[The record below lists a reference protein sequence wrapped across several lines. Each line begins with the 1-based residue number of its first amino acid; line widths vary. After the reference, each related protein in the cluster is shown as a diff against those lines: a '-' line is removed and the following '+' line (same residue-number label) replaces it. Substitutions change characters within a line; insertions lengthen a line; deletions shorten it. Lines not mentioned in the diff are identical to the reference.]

1 MCATISGPVSI
12 GRRNM
17 VKRFA
22 AVIVAAVIMLLPFT
36 AMAEAKYPLTFER
49 AKAFMN
55 VNNVDLKKLARDEN
69 DALGSYQRNADQ
81 AKLMDTEGFT
91 VTFNG
96 EDYFM
101 RYNPETKL
109 MMRKVKE
116 LYPEQ
121 MKFSWEATRNT
132 RIITEN
138 KMTSTLRGIFF
149 GVYNASEDVKLK
161 QMQLDLAAKVNG
173 QDKLKLDRGLITTL
187 AKQESDFNLKKAQND
202 LIVAKRNYENAVR
215 SYNQFAGLPAKTQ
228 YTDIV
233 NEDVLTKYDWKPVD
247 YYIEQALANRF
258 DITGIRKQ
266 IALKEQEKSITE
278 DFSIYKN
285 STTAQDEYE
294 SLLYDIEQ
302 LELDL
307 ESMKLTITDEIK
319 NAYVDVLQ
327 AGKSVDSMNN
337 TLKLQQSNF
346 SKMQARYKAG
356 LISENALDQAE
367 IGLKQVENGYN
378 ARLFDYNTKIMRFND
393 AVGIGPGY

>member
-1 MCATISGPVSI
+1 MYAITSEPAST

-22 AVIVAAVIMLLPFT
+22 AVIIAAVIMLLPVT
-36 AMAEAKYPLTFER
+36 ANAEAEYPLTFER

-55 VNNVDLKKLARDEN
+55 VNNVDLKKLLRDEN
-69 DALGSYQRNADQ
+69 DALGAYKRNADQ
-81 AKLMDTEGFT
+81 AKLVDTEGFT
-91 VTFNG
+91 VTING
-96 EDYFM
+96 EDYRM
-101 RYNPETKL
+101 SYDQNTKL

-121 MKFSWEATRNT
+121 MKFSWEYTRDMRTNT
-132 RIITEN
+132 AN
-138 KMTSTLRGIFF
+138 KLTSTLRGVYF

-161 QMQLDLAAKVNG
+161 QMQLDLAAKVNK

-187 AKQESDFNLKKAQND
+187 AKQESDYNLKKAQNE
-202 LIVAKRNYENAVR
+202 LNSAKRNYENAVR
-215 SYNQFAGLPAKTQ
+215 SLNQFVGLPAKTR
-228 YTDIV
+228 YTDVV
-233 NEDVLTKYDWKPVD
+233 NEDVFSNYDWKPVD
-247 YYIEQALANRF
+247 YYIEQALANRS

-266 IALKEQEKSITE
+266 IALKEQDKSITE
-278 DFSIYKN
+278 DFNIYKN

-302 LELDL
+302 LKLDL

-337 TLKLQQSNF
+337 TLKLQRSNF

-356 LISENALDQAE
+356 LISENVLDQAE
-367 IGLKQVENGYN
+367 IGLRQVENGYN
-378 ARLFDYNTKIMRFND
+378 ATLFDYNTKIMRFND